1 MTKTNPTP
9 KRQPRKKKLTG
20 RGGPGRG
27 QGNKTWAERVYGV
40 KARQTKRILYMTDD
54 LYAVYADAGGLHPKT
69 GKPLGASVG
78 ARNVARAMLRFPDE
92 AKVMLETIGRS
103 GELPDSK

>member
-1 MTKTNPTP
+1 MTKLKPTP

-20 RGGPGRG
+20 RGGPNRG

-40 KARQTKRILYMTDD
+40 KMRQTKRILYMTDD
-54 LYAVYADAGGLHPKT
+54 LYAVYVEAGGLHPKT

-78 ARNVARAMLRFPDE
+78 ARNVARAI
-92 AKVMLETIGRS
+92 LESEDKARIMHGILERS
-103 GELPDSK
+103 ASDQLK